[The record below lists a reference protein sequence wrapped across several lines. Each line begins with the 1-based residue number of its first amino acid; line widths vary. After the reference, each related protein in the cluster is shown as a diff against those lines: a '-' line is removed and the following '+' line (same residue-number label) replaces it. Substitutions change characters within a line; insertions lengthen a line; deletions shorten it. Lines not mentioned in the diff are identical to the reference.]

1 MPGLVGKCGGNRVGR
16 KKNQHSATIR
26 VKTGSGENYQGILSL
41 GNSHEKQYIC
51 KVLKYSFTDCKGK
64 NSNHIVKRLNHGL
77 AGHLK
82 LVSPMGAD
90 KHHVTLEVTP

>member
-41 GNSHEKQYIC
+41 GEFSREAVYMQG
-51 KVLKYSFTDCKGK
+51 LKILL
-64 NSNHIVKRLNHGL
+64 HRLQR
-77 AGHLK
+77 K
-82 LVSPMGAD
+82 
-90 KHHVTLEVTP
+90 K